1 MIKSRAI
8 KDHHYSHRTKKG
20 KTFTHWYITD
30 EKYFIGDRPGM
41 KALKSKPILTMTS
54 LIGKSIID
62 NPWQEW
68 ESENAEMIIS
78 RTNGTPINY
87 LKTTSQEKIQF
98 YEDTALVDVYEHLVR
113 ALTSDTIITF
123 KMITAWHDMVFKK
136 IYPFAGKIRT
146 VELSKGSGAHH
157 TEWTWR
163 MSHLNGIED
172 LDRLVQQTSAE
183 TINDTELISLKVAE
197 VVSEFLFIH
206 PFREGNGRISRLL
219 GDIILAKNNFPMIGM
234 NLMTDELDYLKRV
247 REGYNKNYKPLAET
261 IKEKLIERI
270 S

>member
-1 MIKSRAI
+1 
-8 KDHHYSHRTKKG
+8 
-20 KTFTHWYITD
+20 
-30 EKYFIGDRPGM
+30 
-41 KALKSKPILTMTS
+41 
-54 LIGKSIID
+54 
-62 NPWQEW
+62 
-68 ESENAEMIIS
+68 
-78 RTNGTPINY
+78 
-87 LKTTSQEKIQF
+87 
-98 YEDTALVDVYEHLVR
+98 
-113 ALTSDTIITF
+113 
-123 KMITAWHDMVFKK
+123 
-136 IYPFAGKIRT
+136 
-146 VELSKGSGAHH
+146 
-157 TEWTWR
+157 